1 MQFKKPAQKSS
12 RSSVVGEFL
21 KENQSVH
28 SKGSFGSHGNGL
40 LGISGESSDSK
51 DEESIDRILAYL
63 RENGPTE
70 APKLISVLGLSVISG
85 MRLLD
90 QLEKYSFISSKLNA
104 ENKVEFSA
112 S

>member
-1 MQFKKPAQKSS
+1 MQFKKLVQKTS

-28 SKGSFGSHGNGL
+28 KKAPSSFGMTS
-40 LGISGESSDSK
+40 ESTDSK
-51 DEESIDRILAYL
+51 DDESVDRILDHL
-63 RENGPTE
+63 RQNGPTE
-70 APKLISVLGLSVISG
+70 APKLISDLGLSVISG

-90 QLEKYSFISSKLNA
+90 KLEKYSFISSKLNA

-112 S
+112 R